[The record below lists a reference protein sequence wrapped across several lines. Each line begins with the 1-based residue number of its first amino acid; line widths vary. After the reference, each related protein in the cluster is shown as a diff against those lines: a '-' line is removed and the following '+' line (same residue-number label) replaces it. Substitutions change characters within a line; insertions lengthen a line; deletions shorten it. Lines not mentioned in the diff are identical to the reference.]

1 MLIDRIYP
9 ALSKHEIGT
18 SEDRE
23 LVVRWQSEIEGAAK
37 ELDRILEE
45 QKKRDAEGPHC
56 DETTAVAVAPRT
68 ASRPVILSKLG
79 RGPETRRI
87 LSVHRGQT
95 CEADSKS

>member
-37 ELDRILEE
+37 ELDCRNS
-45 QKKRDAEGPHC
+45 
-56 DETTAVAVAPRT
+56 T
-68 ASRPVILSKLG
+68 AS
-79 RGPETRRI
+79 
-87 LSVHRGQT
+87 
-95 CEADSKS
+95 SKSRKSATPRGRIVMHAGAR

>member
-1 MLIDRIYP
+1 MGSLGRKLLIDRIYP

-23 LVVRWQSEIEGAAK
+23 LVVRWQSETEGAAK

-56 DETTAVAVAPRT
+56 DSCGSPVREEAP
-68 ASRPVILSKLG
+68 SLG
-79 RGPETRRI
+79 MP
-87 LSVHRGQT
+87 Q
-95 CEADSKS
+95 

>member
-1 MLIDRIYP
+1 MGRRCSGWRVYAGRREGFGIMGSLSRKMLIDRIYP

-56 DETTAVAVAPRT
+56 DACG
-68 ASRPVILSKLG
+68 SPVREEVPSLG
-79 RGPETRRI
+79 MP
-87 LSVHRGQT
+87 Q
-95 CEADSKS
+95 

>member
-1 MLIDRIYP
+1 MGSLIKKLLIDRIDP

-56 DETTAVAVAPRT
+56 DACG
-68 ASRPVILSKLG
+68 SPVREEVPSLG
-79 RGPETRRI
+79 MP
-87 LSVHRGQT
+87 Q
-95 CEADSKS
+95 